1 MPDFCAE
8 ADVTIVG
15 AGAAGLATA
24 AFLGRLKNAQNVTL
38 LDSAAKPGAKILIS
52 GGSRCNVTNVSIS
65 ELDFWGGHRTAIR
78 RVLRALPVADT
89 VEFFN
94 RIGVRLHEEAD
105 GKLFPTSNRARD
117 VLSALLGEVARVGV
131 VLRSGWQVLDIKRIG
146 NHFHLTTNHGLVNT
160 ARVVL
165 ATGGRSLPKSGS
177 DGRGYAL
184 AAGLGH
190 SLVTTT
196 PGLAPLVFETN
207 GSEPPQLSG
216 VAQAAELTLW
226 VNDKAATRLRGQL
239 LWTHFGISGPV
250 ALNMSRHWA
259 RARLSDNAVR
269 LTLSCCP
276 GMTFEQADER
286 LLTLIRER
294 PRAAVTT
301 LLSSFLP
308 AAVSAALV
316 QNRRDRCRHGRR
328 STQARRPPSAGAC
341 AGRVAAA
348 GRRHARIYL
357 RRGHG
362 RRRLTRRDR
371 PLDDGIARVPGSSP
385 RRRDSGRGRPDRR
398 VQLPVGVVDGVRGRE
413 RACRR
418 VNAGRPEGRPGS

>member
-1 MPDFCAE
+1 VPLPDFSAE
-8 ADVTIVG
+8 ADITIVG

-24 AFLGRLKNAQNVTL
+24 AFIGQLKSVQNVTL

-65 ELDFWGGHRTAIR
+65 ELDFWGGHRTAVR
-78 RVLRALPVADT
+78 RILRALPVADT

-94 RIGVRLHEEAD
+94 RIGVHLHEEAD

-131 VLRSGWQVLDIKRIG
+131 VLRSGWQVLDITRIG
-146 NHFHLTTNHGLVNT
+146 NHFHLTTNRGLVNT

-207 GSEPPQLSG
+207 GKEPPQLSG
-216 VAQAAELTLW
+216 VAHAAELTLW
-226 VNDKAATRLRGQL
+226 VDGKATTRLRGQL
-239 LWTHFGISGPV
+239 LWTHFGVSGPV

-259 RARLSDNAVR
+259 RARLSDGAVR
-269 LTLSCCP
+269 LTLNCCP
-276 GMTFEQADER
+276 GMTFDQVDER
-286 LLTLIRER
+286 LLTLVRER
-294 PRAAVTT
+294 PRAAIAT

-308 AAVSAALV
+308 AAIGAALAQRLAIDAATV
-316 QNRRDRCRHGRR
+316 ASQLTRD
-328 STQARRPPSAGAC
+328 ARRQLAHALVEWPLPVADTRGYTYAEVTAGGVSLDEIDPSTMESRVCPGLHLVGEILDVD
-341 AGRVAAA
+341 GRIGGFNFQWAWSTAYVAARGLTA
-348 GRRHARIYL
+348 G
-357 RRGHG
+357 
-362 RRRLTRRDR
+362 
-371 PLDDGIARVPGSSP
+371 
-385 RRRDSGRGRPDRR
+385 
-398 VQLPVGVVDGVRGRE
+398 
-413 RACRR
+413 
-418 VNAGRPEGRPGS
+418 